1 MDKAPSRFWPEIS
14 NPRTPCS
21 VSGDVRWHEGSQF
34 TEVSLSLCD
43 AQIFSGATPSDT
55 GGDRCRCV
63 AHFHLKVKV
72 VLPPIKGLG
81 ESFVMSL
88 RTEEKHARAEAA
100 RRRTTRCRAHRTIGC
115 DNSRCARTFDRPSR
129 STQRLN
135 MLKTKREPQSWLPL
149 IDAGE
154 SSQVETGVYSAF
166 ERSMSLRELI
176 TQKQKVPAVVD
187 CVTA

>member
-88 RTEEKHARAEAA
+88 RTEEKPEPRRPAAAQRGVAPIARLVATILGVPALLTGRHAR
-100 RRRTTRCRAHRTIGC
+100 HSG
-115 DNSRCARTFDRPSR
+115 
-129 STQRLN
+129 
-135 MLKTKREPQSWLPL
+135 
-149 IDAGE
+149 
-154 SSQVETGVYSAF
+154 
-166 ERSMSLRELI
+166 
-176 TQKQKVPAVVD
+176 
-187 CVTA
+187 